1 VADNSRKI
9 TLNLDTTSAD
19 ADLKKFLDSIPATVS
34 TKLQFQTPT
43 GTTSNAGYTGVG
55 PGHVAPGAPGVPN
68 VMGNGQFNP
77 GAGGGGGGG
86 GVPAPP
92 DLTGMNSQQQK
103 MAMQAYKAQLEAGY
117 VKLTAALNA
126 EADARSQAAAKLKQ
140 AGTADVQNARAKLE
154 EQKLVG
160 KKEALDQAVAAQKAI
175 ADYKLQGRREYRDEG
190 AELKK
195 QGRKE
200 REERAALQRF
210 ERNEAQSR
218 YGKRLVDFERARLMS
233 GAVGPAVDTLMS
245 GQVSAPLRLASQGI
259 GVYQQYQALGYR
271 HDLREQRRAESMAA
285 GGAGV
290 SGSSGAGALGDAAGG
305 VGGAAAAGAA
315 GGPPGMVAAMVAQVM
330 LSAMAK
336 MMDMAQSQAAKTGSV
351 MNRRATMRELGSR
364 VISSTFTEQDSVARS
379 AAMWGIGP
387 DADSEM
393 RLGLAKSVGNAGVSD
408 KLAPHLAAMQG
419 IGVGTS
425 GIHAL
430 GRAARSYGQVADP
443 RILLGTAKLSG
454 VTGERI
460 NEGFQTLAGAQET
473 MAGQGYGTNANAMAA
488 FGQRLQGNGLSFER
502 SNTMAAQFETR
513 GIGALDQYRNAMK
526 QYNDAKLLSKAM
538 VGANSMLDVD
548 KNYRAMTGQQ
558 RYEALADGSSMAA
571 HSLYGEGFSSTELPG
586 LGNKLGEDV
595 MLRNVKRDPA
605 ANPDR
610 APSVIDATAEQ
621 QAFESMQKAAAE
633 ITSSAR
639 ALSQLTTQIG
649 VELIRILP
657 NFSSAPYR

>member
-1 VADNSRKI
+1 MADNSRKI
-9 TLNLDTTSAD
+9 TLNLDTTTAD
-19 ADLKKFLDSIPATVS
+19 EDLKKFLASIPATVS

-55 PGHVAPGAPGVPN
+55 PGHVTPGAPGVPN
-68 VMGNGQFNP
+68 VMGNGNFNP
-77 GAGGGGGGG
+77 GAGGGGG
-86 GVPAPP
+86 VAAPP

-126 EADARSQAAAKLKQ
+126 EADARAQAAAKLKQ
-140 AGTADVQNARAKLE
+140 AGTDTVLKAREKLH
-154 EQKLVG
+154 EQQLVG
-160 KKEALDQAVAAQKAI
+160 KREALAQWVSAQKAT
-175 ADYKLQGRREYRDEG
+175 ADYKMQSRREYRDEG
-190 AELKK
+190 IELKEK
-195 QGRKE
+195 GRKE
-200 REERAALQRF
+200 REERAAMQRG
-210 ERNEAQSR
+210 ERNEAASR
-218 YGKRLVDFERARLMS
+218 YGKRLVDFERARLLT

-245 GQVSAPLRLASQGI
+245 GQVSAPLRLASQGL

-271 HDLREQRRAESMAA
+271 HDLREQRRAESVAA
-285 GGAGV
+285 GGAAGTAGL
-290 SGSSGAGALGDAAGG
+290 SGSGVLGGAAGG
-305 VGGAAAAGAA
+305 AVGAAAAGAV
-315 GGPPGMVAAMVAQVM
+315 GGPPGMVTAMVAQVV

-336 MMDMAQSQAAKTGSV
+336 MMDMAQSQAAKTGSI

-364 VISSTFTEQDSVARS
+364 ATSGTFTDQDSISRS
-379 AAMWGIGP
+379 AALWGIGP

-425 GIHAL
+425 GINAL

-473 MAGQGYGTNANAMAA
+473 MAGQGYGTKANALAA

-513 GIGALDQYRNAMK
+513 GVGALDQYRSAMK

-538 VGANSMLDVD
+538 VGAKSMIDVD
-548 KNYRAMTGQQ
+548 KNYRSMTGQQ
-558 RYEALADGSSMAA
+558 RYEALADGSGMAA

-586 LGNKLGEDV
+586 LSNKLGEDV

-605 ANPDR
+605 ADKDR
-610 APSVIDATAEQ
+610 APSVVDATAEQ
-621 QAFESMQKAAAE
+621 QAFEAMQKAAAE